1 MAKLEA
7 LNKADPRL
15 PPNLLPTIA
24 NYNGHCPPK
33 ETLRLHKHLKPKVE
47 AAGHGGDKRKVK
59 ENAGEI
65 HEHQTGRKRSRDYAR
80 GKREVQREAAGTPV
94 VE

>member
-47 AAGHGGDKRKVK
+47 ASGRGDKRKVE

-65 HEHQTGRKRSRDYAR
+65 PEHQTIRKWSRDYL
-80 GKREVQREAAGTPV
+80 REQREAARTPV
-94 VE
+94 VP